1 MSVRMT
7 PIRKFRL
14 DCGWTQEE
22 FAKQLD
28 IKQPA
33 VSNYEKGTR
42 FPKRQVAKKIIHM
55 AETYGYKLTMDD
67 LYDA

>member
-1 MSVRMT
+1 MTMRNT

-14 DCGWTQEE
+14 DRGWTQEE
-22 FAKQLD
+22 FAKRLN

-42 FPKRQVAKKIIHM
+42 FPKRQVAKKIINM
-55 AETYGYKLTMDD
+55 AEVCGYKLTMDD
-67 LYDA
+67 LYNA

>member
-1 MSVRMT
+1 MPAKIT

-22 FAKQLD
+22 FAKRLN

-42 FPKRQVAKKIIHM
+42 YPKRQVAKKIINM
-55 AETYGYKLTMDD
+55 ADVCGYKLTMDD
-67 LYDA
+67 LYNS